1 MEGFDVVVVGGGT
14 AGCVLAARLSEDP
27 ARTVCLLEAGPDHGP
42 LADGGWPDDL
52 LDPRYL
58 PDSHD
63 WGGGG
68 EDGRSLGARVLGGS
82 SAHNAC
88 MMVVGTPGDYDEWGP
103 AWAWSRFAPHVER
116 AGATLGVQRANT
128 EHPVPFHEAF
138 RAAARQRGWAA
149 IDDANDPAHPVG
161 VTTIPANAG
170 GGVRFNAAFAYL
182 DPARGRDNLRVLGS
196 TLVDRVAFTD
206 GRVAGVVLADG
217 RRVDAPLVV
226 LAAGAYLTAAL
237 LVRSGIGP
245 EAELQ
250 RHGIDPRA
258 ILPVGD
264 RLLDHCGTG
273 FAWEPSPRLTAETRA
288 HVAEHGEV
296 FEPHMVLKAAS
307 SGCPPGAWDLHV
319 LSWLYRDQD
328 AETYMPT
335 LGVFH
340 VKPRPAGRVR
350 LASTDPAAL
359 PLVERGFLA
368 DERDL
373 DELVEGLEIAR
384 AVSAAEPLRALLGA
398 ELRPGRRDLRSYA
411 RETVRNY
418 FHPAGTCP
426 LGSVVDEDGRVL
438 GVDGLVLG
446 DASVMPTIPR
456 ANTNW
461 TVAAIAERIA
471 TTL

>member
-1 MEGFDVVVVGGGT
+1 MEAFDVVVVGGGT
-14 AGCVLAARLSEDP
+14 AGCVLAARLSEDA

-42 LADGGWPDDL
+42 FADGGWPEDL

-63 WGGGG
+63 WGSGG

-88 MMVVGTPGDYDEWGP
+88 MMVVGSPADYDEWGP
-103 AWAWSRFAPHVER
+103 AWSWSRLAPFFER

-128 EHPVPFHEAF
+128 EHAVPFHEAF
-138 RAAARQRGWAA
+138 REAARRRGWPQLA
-149 IDDANDPAHPVG
+149 DANDPAHPVG
-161 VTTIPANAG
+161 VTTIPANVA
-170 GGVRFNAAFAYL
+170 GGVRWNAAFAYV
-182 DPARGRDNLRVLGS
+182 DPARERPNLQVRGS
-196 TLVDRVAFTD
+196 ALVDRVAVAD
-206 GRVAGVVLADG
+206 GRVAGVLLADG
-217 RRVDAPLVV
+217 AHVEARIVV
-226 LAAGAYLTAAL
+226 LAAGAYQTAAVL
-237 LVRSGIGP
+237 LRSGVGP
-245 EAELQ
+245 EDELR
-250 RHGIDPRA
+250 RHGIEPLT
-258 ILPVGD
+258 ILPVGAT
-264 RLLDHCGTG
+264 LLDHCGAG
-273 FAWEPSPRLTAETRA
+273 FAWEPSPRLLEETRA

-296 FEPHMVLKAAS
+296 FEPHMILKAAS
-307 SGCPPGAWDLHV
+307 SGCPEGSWDLHV
-319 LSWLYRDQD
+319 MSWLYRDQV

-340 VKPRPAGRVR
+340 LKPRPAGRVR

-359 PLVERGFLA
+359 PLVERGFLV

-373 DELVEGLEIAR
+373 DELVEGLEMAR
-384 AVSAAEPLRALLGA
+384 AIATTEPLRAQLGA
-398 ELRPGRRDLRSYA
+398 ELRPGRRDLRGYA

-426 LGSVVDEDGRVL
+426 LGSVLDEDGRVL
-438 GVDGLVLG
+438 GLDGLVVG
-446 DASVMPTIPR
+446 DASLMPTVPR

-461 TVAAIAERIA
+461 TAAAIAERIA